1 MTSAGAA
8 APLTGRATLDAG
20 DGAVLMRA
28 SRARIGF
35 VNQPRLLLYCAV
47 VAMLSAILAIESY
60 HRAPYVLLAVAA
72 VLFVL
77 AVIVGSR
84 TTRSVATSYG
94 HGQEREIAIGAD
106 GVTVRETG
114 MNVAYAWSRFD
125 RALEGAQHFVLF
137 AGPGIVVVPKRAF
150 AAEDLARVRELVASK
165 LALRP
170 LP

>member
-1 MTSAGAA
+1 VTSAGAP
-8 APLTGRATLDAG
+8 APLTGRVTLSAG

-47 VAMLSAILAIESY
+47 AAMLSAILAIESY
-60 HRAPYVLLAVAA
+60 RRAPYVLLAVAV

-77 AVIVGSR
+77 ALIAGSR
-84 TTRSVATSYG
+84 TARSVATAYG
-94 HGQEREIAIGAD
+94 HGQERDIAIGED

-114 MNVAYAWSRFD
+114 MSVAYAWARFD
-125 RALEGAQHFVLF
+125 RALEGAQHLVLL

-165 LALRP
+165 LTVRP